1 MPFRRIAKERIV
13 DESSE
18 EDTGIL
24 TVLLE
29 RFEQRLPRALALKE
43 KVDKGGLLDDFDT
56 EFLERVL
63 EDTVAAKQFIDAH
76 PQLHSLYVKAIALYE
91 DITAKALENEKASQ
105 GGQEGP

>member
-1 MPFRRIAKERIV
+1 M
-13 DESSE
+13 DESSG

-29 RFEQRLPRALALKE
+29 RFEQQRLPRALALKE
-43 KVDKGGLLDDFDT
+43 KVDKGDLLDDFDT

-63 EDTVAAKQFIDAH
+63 EDTVAAKPFIDAH
-76 PQLHSLYVKAIALYE
+76 PEIHSLYAKAIALYE

-105 GGQEGP
+105 GGQEGY